1 MKFNKFKV
9 IISLVGLVN
18 YLVLMGFVVLS
29 IKAGKKIFR
38 YLSLLQTLVGLV
50 VSVYLM
56 YLQFF
61 VIGSICLYCTASA
74 LISFGLFYFIW
85 TKFSG
90 ERKRLAAIKINV
102 LYKHFIKNILFL
114 IDPEVVH
121 ANMLVVGEFAG
132 KSNLIRK
139 SAEIFLKS
147 KDTRL
152 SQKIY
157 GIGFDNPIG
166 LAAGFDYEARL
177 TQFLPS
183 LNFGFMSV
191 GTVTNMPYEGNPKP
205 MLGRLPMSK
214 SLMVNKGFKSSGSIN
229 VASRLRGLDFKIPF
243 GILKSNPFNLLATFI
258 APELLK

>member
-9 IISLVGLVN
+9 IISLVFFGILDTAYLTWEHYSNSIPPCSTNIFIDCGKVLNSQYSVVFGIPLALVGLVN

-114 IDPEVVH
+114 IDPEAVH
-121 ANMLVVGEFAG
+121 NNMLVAGEFAG
-132 KSNLIRK
+132 KSNLIK
-139 SAEIFLKS
+139 KTAEIFLKS
-147 KDTRL
+147 KNTRL

-157 GIGFDNPIG
+157 GIGFGNPI
-166 LAAGFDYEARL
+166 
-177 TQFLPS
+177 
-183 LNFGFMSV
+183 
-191 GTVTNMPYEGNPKP
+191 
-205 MLGRLPMSK
+205 
-214 SLMVNKGFKSSGSIN
+214 
-229 VASRLRGLDFKIPF
+229 
-243 GILKSNPFNLLATFI
+243 
-258 APELLK
+258 